1 MKRKDAASLTGL
13 GIAAFVYHIVD
24 ELLDP
29 ATKKIVPTTQ
39 SERLA
44 WLGQCG
50 LPVYHGKYLVSEDSN
65 AVLQWCEDTG
75 EQRQDLGYDIDGMVI
90 KLDDTRY
97 YGELG
102 STSHHPRW
110 GIAYK
115 FPPAEQTTILRAVTV
130 QVGKSGKLTPVAEL
144 DPVFLAGTTVSRA
157 TLHNFSEVSNKD
169 IHLGDTVR
177 VIKAGD
183 IIPQVVAAIP
193 DKRVKDATPII
204 APETC
209 PACGTPVEHEE
220 VFHFCPNPSCPAQV
234 HERLAHF
241 VSRNAMDVDG
251 CGTALIEQM
260 INAFGIT
267 RPGQLFTISKEQLLT
282 LERMGE
288 KKADNYL
295 RGIATAKTAAW
306 PKS

>member
-1 MKRKDAASLTGL
+1 MPAQLASPVAGDLEVRGEIYLPHQAFHALNEALLADGKEALINPRNACAGLMKRKDAASLTGL

-29 ATKKIVPTTQ
+29 ATKKLVPTTQ

-115 FPPAEQTTILRAVTV
+115 FPPAEQTTIIRAVTV

-157 TLHNFSEVSNKD
+157 TLHNFSEVGNKD
-169 IHLGDTVR
+169 VTSATLCALSKL
-177 VIKAGD
+177 VILFRKLL
-183 IIPQVVAAIP
+183 QQFL
-193 DKRVKDATPII
+193 T
-204 APETC
+204 
-209 PACGTPVEHEE
+209 
-220 VFHFCPNPSCPAQV
+220 
-234 HERLAHF
+234 
-241 VSRNAMDVDG
+241 NA
-251 CGTALIEQM
+251 
-260 INAFGIT
+260 
-267 RPGQLFTISKEQLLT
+267 
-282 LERMGE
+282 
-288 KKADNYL
+288 
-295 RGIATAKTAAW
+295 
-306 PKS
+306 

>member
-1 MKRKDAASLTGL
+1 MTKRKDAASLTGL

-29 ATKKIVPTTQ
+29 ATKKLVPTTK
-39 SERLA
+39 A
-44 WLGQCG
+44 NVWLGRTMRFTS
-50 LPVYHGKYLVSEDSN
+50 YHGKYLVSEDSSV
-65 AVLQWCEDTG
+65 ARCEDTG

-90 KLDDTRY
+90 KLMIRDTT
-97 YGELG
+97 GTG
-102 STSHHPRW
+102 SSSHHPRW
-110 GIAYK
+110 ALPINSCQPSKQPSY
-115 FPPAEQTTILRAVTV
+115 ERSR

-183 IIPQVVAAIP
+183 IIPRCCSNS

-209 PACGTPVEHEE
+209 PAWYTSRARRNLPLLSQSIL
-220 VFHFCPNPSCPAQV
+220 PSAGARTLSSF
-234 HERLAHF
+234 RLA
-241 VSRNAMDVDG
+241 
-251 CGTALIEQM
+251 
-260 INAFGIT
+260 
-267 RPGQLFTISKEQLLT
+267 
-282 LERMGE
+282 
-288 KKADNYL
+288 
-295 RGIATAKTAAW
+295 
-306 PKS
+306 